1 MQIALLKYIHFETP
15 HHAHLKLV
23 KSHGIYLREDTLVSN
38 NSTTNSLHH
47 ESIGY
52 EDYDYL
58 QIHEISSKS
67 SLSTTKSLLFY
78 TKKAGLDS
86 PTFQHVIK
94 NYFNV
99 TEAPTSSS

>member
-1 MQIALLKYIHFETP
+1 MVFI
-15 HHAHLKLV
+15 
-23 KSHGIYLREDTLVSN
+23 SN

-47 ESIGY
+47 ESIQY

-67 SLSTTKSLLFY
+67 SLSTIKSLLFY

-86 PTFQHVIK
+86 PTFKHVIK
-94 NYFNV
+94 NYLRVLQIFGIYAVYNQKL
-99 TEAPTSSS
+99 SSN

>member
-1 MQIALLKYIHFETP
+1 MQIAQWIHIPFGTP
-15 HHAHLKLV
+15 HRVHLVLV
-23 KSHGIYLREDTLVSN
+23 KSHGIYLIEDALVAN
-38 NSTTNSLHH
+38 NSTMNSLHH
-47 ESIGY
+47 ESIQY

-67 SLSTTKSLLFY
+67 SLSTIKSLLFY

-86 PTFQHVIK
+86 PTLKSVIK

-99 TEAPTSSS
+99 TEAPTSSN